1 MEVGCGTAG
10 LQQGRQLNG
19 WMGTQQLVD
28 GTAPAE
34 FVLLGKSPQLLVC
47 VVVEC
52 HAFLVTAQ
60 GQPQRPRLVS
70 RWITHATLRSPLVL
84 CQVRRNDSPA
94 LPLTG
99 TS

>member
-1 MEVGCGTAG
+1 
-10 LQQGRQLNG
+10 
-19 WMGTQQLVD
+19 
-28 GTAPAE
+28 
-34 FVLLGKSPQLLVC
+34 
-47 VVVEC
+47 VEC